1 MVDIT
6 LLCTKITGPNSTVY
20 MEKDVVI
27 VGRKS
32 RLFVDVPVD
41 DGSECVSRKHLEIFR
56 KHKQLYL
63 KCFSKNGI
71 FINGD
76 FYMKKPEYVPLLDGS
91 KLRFP
96 STNTIL
102 FVEISERQETLR
114 NPKKS
119 ALSFH
124 SDFNPM
130 SNSDSG
136 IVQSNTSER
145 FPSNLVEAQQFEVL
159 QRPLSSTLLRDS
171 SKPIADQFSFS
182 EDRVDSV
189 PKPTSPIDS
198 KNQKLPLHLQEPAFG
213 EMGSCLKDSN
223 SMMHV
228 HISAAAVPQ
237 NSILFSRL
245 NSPAYEESLDQSCDM
260 DPTVLPRT
268 HSNESRLSESV
279 RPTNGTQ
286 KVWRCEIDRLA
297 AHLALTAQI
306 DHGSAVRKP
315 PYSYAQLIIQSIAS
329 AFKQRLTLAGIYS
342 HICSNFPYYRPS
354 EKGWQNSIRH
364 NLSLNRYF
372 IRVPRSTVEPGKGA
386 FWQLEPTCDARL
398 ITQAF
403 KRRRQFEGSIT
414 EQSTRMQLKML
425 PRRQATPII
434 HEEPVGLELADMIG
448 TKGDMV
454 SICRFTQDNCQST
467 KFNSLGYT
475 FPEAGQSPSNS
486 PFVDSTSWP
495 TTHTN
500 ISHVK
505 PFVTNQQT
513 GECSIRTFQP
523 RLLSSRNLNN
533 TILFQ
538 DRETARLLDERVEP
552 PSAGWS
558 TGHERLQSTTVR
570 SSSTTSW
577 PTSPH
582 QCDLLTRFQR
592 ADHSLNIS
600 TLKTLLEARLL
611 DQLSKTTTT
620 TIRKPV
626 CCDESNSVSSPDEK
640 NNTCGIRT
648 VSTHPIHGSTGPDR
662 DIQTTMTQ
670 MLGEMMLP
678 LAAKYPRL
686 SIPTQTVPDFWWSSV
701 KNAKSMHKS
710 GYGDKHGTM
719 QMELHHLVQ

>member
-1 MVDIT
+1 MVDAT
-6 LLCTKITGPNSTVY
+6 SLCTKITGPNSTVY
-20 MEKDVVI
+20 IEEDVVI
-27 VGRKS
+27 IGRKS
-32 RLFVDVPVD
+32 RLLVDVAVD
-41 DGSECVSRKHLEIFR
+41 DGVECVSRKHLEIFR

-76 FYMKKPEYVPLLDGS
+76 FYMNKPEYVPLLDGS

-102 FVEISERQETLR
+102 FVEISECQEIPR
-114 NPKKS
+114 NLKRS
-119 ALSFH
+119 APSLYSE
-124 SDFNPM
+124 FNPM
-130 SNSDSG
+130 PNLDSG
-136 IVQSNTSER
+136 TVQSDISE
-145 FPSNLVEAQQFEVL
+145 SSSAKMVEAHRWETL
-159 QRPLSSTLLRDS
+159 QRPLSSILLRTP
-171 SKPIADQFSFS
+171 SKFLADRLSFS
-182 EDRVDSV
+182 NDRVNSV
-189 PKPTSPIDS
+189 PKRSSPSDS
-198 KNQKLPLHLQEPAFG
+198 KNENLSFRLQEPSLD
-213 EMGSCLKDSN
+213 EMGSHLKDSN

-228 HISAAAVPQ
+228 PINAAAVRQ

-245 NSPAYEESLDQSCDM
+245 NSPTYEESLDQSCDM

-268 HSNESRLSESV
+268 HSNESCLSDSF
-279 RPTNGTQ
+279 RPTSGTQ
-286 KVWRCEIDRLA
+286 KLWRCEIDRLA

-342 HICSNFPYYRPS
+342 HICSNFPYYRPN

-372 IRVPRSTVEPGKGA
+372 IRVPRSTSEPGKGA

-414 EQSTRMQLKML
+414 EQSTRMQMKML
-425 PRRQATPII
+425 PRRQTTPII
-434 HEEPVGLELADMIG
+434 HEEPVGWELANMVG
-448 TKGDMV
+448 TKSDMV
-454 SICRFTQDNCQST
+454 PICGFTQDNRQST
-467 KFNSLGYT
+467 NFDSLRYT
-475 FPEAGQSPSNS
+475 FPEAGQSPSSS

-495 TTHTN
+495 TTHIN

-513 GECSIRTFQP
+513 GECCT
-523 RLLSSRNLNN
+523 LNN

-538 DRETARLLDERVEP
+538 DRETARLLDERVKP
-552 PSAGWS
+552 PSVGSS
-558 TGHERLQSTTVR
+558 TEHQRLQSTTAT

-577 PTSPH
+577 STSSH

-611 DQLSKTTTT
+611 DQLSKTTAT

-626 CCDESNSVSSPDEK
+626 CWDESNGVSSPDEE
-640 NNTCGIRT
+640 NNTSGIHT
-648 VSTHPIHGSTGPDR
+648 LPTHPIHGSTGPDR
-662 DIQTTMTQ
+662 DIKTTMTQ
-670 MLGEMMLP
+670 MLGEMILP

-686 SIPTQTVPDFWWSSV
+686 SIPDQIVPNFWWSSIT
-701 KNAKSMHKS
+701 NANSTHKS